1 MKLFELEFD
10 PKCSCA
16 LEAAQNL
23 NVDFAH
29 GCNTRGAMASGVAA
43 VVAKNYPFL
52 QREDKKLS
60 RAGLVTLGSFIRHV
74 GMHGLP
80 YVGHTFKNGAIPS
93 DCSFIYNFYTQ
104 MNPGPGSL
112 SYSAITRCFH
122 DYFNSRLQE
131 RDDVKLIIPEIG
143 CGLAGG
149 SRLRVLYSIRKAFD
163 LVEVHEAKS
172 VSVLMQIWGDGFVQG
187 WNRLH
192 HEMQWALTT
201 DLDKPVDEVVKSI
214 LGHDDLLGEAV
225 DSLTVDQIL
234 DYLDGV

>member
-10 PKCSCA
+10 PKFSCA

-60 RAGLVTLGSFIRHV
+60 HAGLVTLGSFIRHLNRGSV
-74 GMHGLP
+74 
-80 YVGHTFKNGAIPS
+80 IP
-93 DCSFIYNFYTQ
+93 DRSFIYNFYTQ
-104 MNPGPGSL
+104 MNPGLGSL

-143 CGLAGG
+143 CGRGGG

-214 LGHDDLLGEAV
+214 LGHDDFLGDAV

>member
-16 LEAAQNL
+16 LEAAQTL

-60 RAGLVTLGSFIRHV
+60 RDGLVTLGSFIRHMSRGSV
-74 GMHGLP
+74 HRE
-80 YVGHTFKNGAIPS
+80 PS
-93 DCSFIYNFYTQ
+93 HMSFVYNFYTQ

-112 SYSAITRCFH
+112 SYSAITRCFL

-131 RDDVKLIIPEIG
+131 REDVKLIIPEIG

-225 DSLTVDQIL
+225 NSLTVDQIL